1 MYDLGVLSDYG
12 IETLAICYRNNH
24 DFNKAITYYK
34 KIKDFSN
41 IDKFWY
47 YDSLGQC
54 YLRLEDYDMAIYYY
68 EILSEYV
75 NNNEGLD
82 DELYYFG
89 QEGLALAYEISG
101 NYDKAIKIY
110 EALLSRYLH
119 LKKMSYES
127 AVELMKRGKLNDDK
141 IEKYWFQV
149 MRCGYEKNGYSER
162 GLDLL
167 ISLAKWGN
175 KYALEYIGQ

>member
-1 MYDLGVLSDYG
+1 
-12 IETLAICYRNNH
+12 
-24 DFNKAITYYK
+24 
-34 KIKDFSN
+34 
-41 IDKFWY
+41 
-47 YDSLGQC
+47 
-54 YLRLEDYDMAIYYY
+54 
-68 EILSEYV
+68 
-75 NNNEGLD
+75 
-82 DELYYFG
+82 
-89 QEGLALAYEISG
+89 
-101 NYDKAIKIY
+101 
-110 EALLSRYLH
+110 
-119 LKKMSYES
+119 MSYES